1 MYNTKKNVFQKSLK
15 YKMRG
20 GIQRIFW
27 FSFPINLL
35 TTAIFKYKVKHMV
48 KLGTSTL
55 MVFRLIFLIIIK
67 KIK

>member
-27 FSFPINLL
+27 FKIANH
-35 TTAIFKYKVKHMV
+35 AKIFIYSLYFKA
-48 KLGTSTL
+48 TL
-55 MVFRLIFLIIIK
+55 ERC
-67 KIK
+67 